1 METLSCEFGEFKNDR
16 EVSTLKV
23 QPKPAGFVNEDVS
36 LLLRNT
42 N

>member
-1 METLSCEFGEFKNDR
+1 MLSCEFGEFKNNP
-16 EVSTLKV
+16 EVSTLKP
-23 QPKPAGFVNEDVS
+23 QPKPAGFVNQDVS